1 MTHRTTTEP
10 GDLARHLLKLARTL
24 IAGVAVAGALLAT
37 DMRADRDYA
46 RVWQSLGNP
55 AAWTIEQIGA

>member
-24 IAGVAVAGALLAT
+24 IAGWQWLAH
-37 DMRADRDYA
+37 
-46 RVWQSLGNP
+46 
-55 AAWTIEQIGA
+55 